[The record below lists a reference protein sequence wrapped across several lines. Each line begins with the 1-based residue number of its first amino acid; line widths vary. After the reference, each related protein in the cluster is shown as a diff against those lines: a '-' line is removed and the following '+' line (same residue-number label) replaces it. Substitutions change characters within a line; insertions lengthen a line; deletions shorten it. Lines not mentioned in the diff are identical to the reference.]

1 VSTNLLLNHALGS
14 GWVKELEVECPWSLK
29 VPMDRIY
36 KMLIK
41 TGYKEGNMN
50 FYKYHGE
57 EGHIINQY
65 EGFHNKVIQMMIRW
79 IL

>member
-1 VSTNLLLNHALGS
+1 
-14 GWVKELEVECPWSLK
+14 
-29 VPMDRIY
+29 MDRIY

-65 EGFHNKVIQMMIRW
+65 EGFHNKVIRW
-79 IL
+79 ILWIEKGMDSKVSMMDVSRKGK

>member
-1 VSTNLLLNHALGS
+1 
-14 GWVKELEVECPWSLK
+14 
-29 VPMDRIY
+29 MDRIY

-65 EGFHNKVIQMMIRW
+65 GFHNKVIQMMIRW
-79 IL
+79 ILWIEKGMDSKVSMVDVSRKSK